1 MLRDY
6 KPDLKK
12 VSISIANALEE
23 DIGLGD
29 VTGELINANL
39 SIQAKLICREET
51 VLCGTQWFTEAFKQ
65 LDANISIKWNK
76 QEGDL
81 ISADTELAILKGNAK
96 CMVASERTG
105 LNFLQMMSGIAYK
118 THKYVSS
125 LSGSNTKL
133 LDTRK
138 TLPGLRYEQK
148 YSTFIG
154 GAKNHRFG
162 LFDAIMLKDNHLKA
176 FGGIKEIKDIKFLK
190 RGDFLEIEIEKLS
203 QIKLALKS
211 KPDILLLDNL
221 SLREIKKA
229 ISLIENKCL
238 IEVSGIKKPED
249 IKKYK
254 DLPIH
259 YISLGDLTKNVK
271 SIDFSLNI
279 L

>member
-1 MLRDY
+1 M
-6 KPDLKK
+6 KLKK
-12 VSISIANALEE
+12 SIVSGSVKIALLEDGYNSDLSLKAKNINTDNVLRASLISREKGILSGSLWFEE
-23 DIGLGD
+23 SFKQIDKK
-29 VTGELINANL
+29 
-39 SIQAKLICREET
+39 AKIKWNVIE
-51 VLCGTQWFTEAFKQ
+51 GEAFKK
-65 LDANISIKWNK
+65 DNVIAEINASSKSILS
-76 QEGDL
+76 G
-81 ISADTELAILKGNAK
+81 
-96 CMVASERTG
+96 ERTA
-105 LNFLQMMSGIAYK
+105 LNFLQMMSGISTK
-118 THKYVSS
+118 TNKYSK
-125 LSGSNTKL
+125 LLKDSNIEL

-148 YSTFIG
+148 YSTFVG

-176 FGGIKEIKDIKFLK
+176 FGGIKEIKNLKFIK

-203 QIKLALKS
+203 QIKLALKC

-259 YISLGDLTKNVK
+259 YISLGDLTKNIK

>member
-1 MLRDY
+1 MA
-6 KPDLKK
+6 KNINTKNVLKA
-12 VSISIANALEE
+12 SLISREDGILSGSLWFEE
-23 DIGLGD
+23 SFKQIDKK
-29 VTGELINANL
+29 
-39 SIQAKLICREET
+39 AKIKWNVIE
-51 VLCGTQWFTEAFKQ
+51 GEAFKK
-65 LDANISIKWNK
+65 DNEIAEINASSKSILS
-76 QEGDL
+76 G
-81 ISADTELAILKGNAK
+81 
-96 CMVASERTG
+96 ERTA
-105 LNFLQMMSGIAYK
+105 LNFLQMMSGISTK
-118 THKYVSS
+118 TNKYSK
-125 LSGSNTKL
+125 LLKDSNIEL

-148 YSTFIG
+148 YSTFVG